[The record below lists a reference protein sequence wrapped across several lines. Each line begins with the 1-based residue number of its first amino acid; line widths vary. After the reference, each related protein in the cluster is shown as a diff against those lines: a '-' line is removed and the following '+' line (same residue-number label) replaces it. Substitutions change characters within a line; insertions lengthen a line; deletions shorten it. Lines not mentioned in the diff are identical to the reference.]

1 MSKITDYKDRSTC
14 ILFGDGAGV
23 ILIEAQEAREQADPE
38 PMIIASHFTTD
49 GSGGL
54 HVYRSGLSQQ
64 MNGQPLAESGCITC
78 KNGREVYRW
87 AVTEV
92 STGIEPKL
100 LEEAGLAAAEV
111 DWFVPHSANMRMIES
126 ICEKSGIALSR
137 TLTSMEYF
145 GNTSAASIPLAL
157 VAGNAGRPY

>member
-23 ILIEAQEAREQADPE
+23 ILIEAQEDTKQADLE

-64 MNGQPLAESGCITC
+64 MNGRPWQE
-78 KNGREVYRW
+78 
-87 AVTEV
+87 
-92 STGIEPKL
+92 
-100 LEEAGLAAAEV
+100 AAA
-111 DWFVPHSANMRMIES
+111 S
-126 ICEKSGIALSR
+126 CR
-137 TLTSMEYF
+137 TDAKYT
-145 GNTSAASIPLAL
+145 
-157 VAGNAGRPY
+157 AGQ